1 MIPED
6 LDPDLVR
13 DKVQIVIGEKGT
25 IEMNAGMQ
33 KIPMQTIGIWDFAN
47 KDDLFEI
54 NDTRF
59 IPKTPEENPELRSEK
74 FVLQQGMLELSNSNV
89 IREMI
94 NTISTQRNYES
105 LAKIVT
111 TNSEMLD
118 TAISL
123 GRLRV

>member
-6 LDPDLVR
+6 LDPDLIR
-13 DKVQIVIGEKGT
+13 DKVQIIIGEKGN

-33 KIPMQTIGIWDFAN
+33 KVPMQTIGVWDFAN

-54 NDTRF
+54 SDTRF
-59 IPKTPEENPELRSEK
+59 IPKTPEENPELRSDK
-74 FVLQQGMLELSNSNV
+74 FVIQQGMLELSNCNV
-89 IREMI
+89 IKEMI

-105 LAKIVT
+105 LARIVT
-111 TNSEMLD
+111 TNGEMLD
-118 TAISL
+118 TAVAL